1 MKPGILVAFA
11 FVVFVALAHI
21 VRLIF
26 RVPIAIGG
34 IAIPIWPSVLAVP
47 LFAGLALLIWRETHP
62 RTGGMR

>member
-1 MKPGILVAFA
+1 MKPGILLAFA
-11 FVVFVALAHI
+11 FMVFVALAHV
-21 VRLIF
+21 VRLVF
-26 RVPIAIGG
+26 RIPISIGG